1 MLIQLSE
8 HIYNKYC
15 NYFHIIR
22 IIITIILVWLKL
34 IKLIYFNVQ
43 YSIQGWKQRLAMEYG
58 IYFAFGIGI
67 PLAVLGYL
75 FYLKDNSK
83 SMKKINSRMHNR
95 SGKTPISN
103 AA

>member
-1 MLIQLSE
+1 
-8 HIYNKYC
+8 
-15 NYFHIIR
+15 
-22 IIITIILVWLKL
+22 
-34 IKLIYFNVQ
+34 
-43 YSIQGWKQRLAMEYG
+43 MEYG

-75 FYLKDNSK
+75 VYLKDVSK